1 MGKINESVVKET
13 LYFRLWHPAYR
24 ASMKN
29 IIDFLNYLPIVSLK
43 LLEAE
48 EKKRKSQV
56 YPDDVQ
62 VSFTTKTPKVLQPG
76 D

>member
-1 MGKINESVVKET
+1 
-13 LYFRLWHPAYR
+13 
-24 ASMKN
+24 MKN